1 MIVIANVFPKLQ
13 TVKIFVTKL
22 DKEPR
27 FRTGFGRQHV
37 EASQILAKSPWERFY
52 HVPLSFSEK
61 LIWKMSPLLLC
72 EILGVFVNKLT
83 PDGKYPIEDCENLQ
97 VTIQMHISEKGN
109 IFLGF
114 LFHLINL
121 HQILNILKKRMIVT
135 ANVFPKLQTVK
146 IFLRKLSQEYHSRIG
161 SGTQHVKLTQML
173 AKFLWEHFYPVF
185 FFHSQW
191 IWLGKCLP

>member
-1 MIVIANVFPKLQ
+1 
-13 TVKIFVTKL
+13 
-22 DKEPR
+22 
-27 FRTGFGRQHV
+27 
-37 EASQILAKSPWERFY
+37 
-52 HVPLSFSEK
+52 
-61 LIWKMSPLLLC
+61 MSPLLLC

-173 AKFLWEHFYPVF
+173 AKFL
-185 FFHSQW
+185 
-191 IWLGKCLP
+191 